1 MNVSHVRVNVGRG
14 GLKWFIPNGPL
25 QIDDHFFYRFDFAVI
40 SHTHTHTTPSGPLDL
55 FELLTCPVWPGVK
68 EARFY
73 LGFGK
78 VGLKRL
84 HLRIP
89 DLMPQCM
96 PNMSVNP

>member
-1 MNVSHVRVNVGRG
+1 MFHMFVLTWGG
-14 GLKWFIPNGPL
+14 GLKRFIPNGSL
-25 QIDDHFFYRFDFAVI
+25 QIVELFFRFDFAVI
-40 SHTHTHTTPSGPLDL
+40 SHTHTTPSGPLDL

>member
-1 MNVSHVRVNVGRG
+1 MFHMFVLTWGG
-14 GLKWFIPNGPL
+14 GLKRFIPNGSL
-25 QIDDHFFYRFDFAVI
+25 QILELFFRSDFAVI
-40 SHTHTHTTPSGPLDL
+40 SHTHTTPSGPLDL